1 MLALECLGRRVSE
14 ERIQFKFARNPNYGD
29 DVRWLLGIAT
39 KLGKLVKNIHT
50 QIDINSDFSYRL
62 ALPSDFLRWSIKI
75 RDDTILTSGIFKIF
89 FGCKRKLDFILF

>member
-39 KLGKLVKNIHT
+39 KLGKLVKNMKKI

-75 RDDTILTSGIFKIF
+75 RDDTILTSGT
-89 FGCKRKLDFILF
+89 

>member
-39 KLGKLVKNIHT
+39 KLGKLVKI
-50 QIDINSDFSYRL
+50 
-62 ALPSDFLRWSIKI
+62 
-75 RDDTILTSGIFKIF
+75 
-89 FGCKRKLDFILF
+89 

>member
-39 KLGKLVKNIHT
+39 KLGKLVKNIHI
-50 QIDINSDFSYRL
+50 QIDINSDSSYRL
-62 ALPSDFLRWSIKI
+62 ALPSDFLGWSIKI
-75 RDDTILTSGIFKIF
+75 RDDTILTSGT
-89 FGCKRKLDFILF
+89 

>member
-62 ALPSDFLRWSIKI
+62 AIPSDFLRWSIKI
-75 RDDTILTSGIFKIF
+75 RDDTILTSGNIF
-89 FGCKRKLDFILF
+89 RM

>member
-39 KLGKLVKNIHT
+39 KLGKLK
-50 QIDINSDFSYRL
+50 
-62 ALPSDFLRWSIKI
+62 P
-75 RDDTILTSGIFKIF
+75 IF
-89 FGCKRKLDFILF
+89 F

>member
-39 KLGKLVKNIHT
+39 KLGKLVKI
-50 QIDINSDFSYRL
+50 F
-62 ALPSDFLRWSIKI
+62 
-75 RDDTILTSGIFKIF
+75 IFKLTLKFRF
-89 FGCKRKLDFILF
+89 FL